1 MAVERGCKRRSESR
15 SRESERPVTTQE
27 GTDWR
32 DDAKLSGEKVPSE
45 PRSVLQRGN
54 VDSQLGIESQCR

>member
-15 SRESERPVTTQE
+15 SRESERPKTSTQE

-32 DDAKLSGEKVPSE
+32 DDAKLSGGKVPSE
-45 PRSVLQRGN
+45 PRSVLQRGD
-54 VDSQLGIESQCR
+54 VDS